1 MDQPIRIIVAGAG
14 GGRGSWFT
22 AQLARHPRYQVV
34 ALVDRLPDAA
44 RAVAESVGLERAP
57 IYEDTLDALQRVP
70 GDALLV
76 ATPDSQHTQP
86 AVAALERGK
95 WLYVEKPLALSLADC
110 QAIVEADRA
119 AGGHT
124 MVGLNLRF
132 APVYRALH
140 QKVAEGVVGQ
150 TLTIQADEFYYG
162 GRTYFRRWNRL
173 RRYGGGL
180 WITKAVHDLD
190 MLYWMAGALPVR
202 VEAMARLTHYAPRP
216 DAGAQCRDCPIE
228 PACPDSHL
236 RAMARMSPLSL
247 KIQAIREANGWPPAD
262 LCLWNAEKDTFD
274 HGVVQVAFANDV
286 LATYTLNVVA
296 PFTDRTMRIGG
307 SEATLQGNLGSEEL
321 LYWPRH
327 VADDVNAAQHLA
339 VSMEQGGHGGAD
351 THLLDDFAAL
361 IHGQPTRAVGPAQ
374 ASVAVAMGLAATQS
388 SDTDRAVTMTDLEGW
403 PALCRAL

>member
-1 MDQPIRIIVAGAG
+1 MDQLIRIIVAGAG

-22 AQLARHPRYQVV
+22 AQLARHPGYKVV
-34 ALVDRLPDAA
+34 ALVDRLPEAA
-44 RAVAESVGLERAP
+44 CAVGESCGLQGTP
-57 IYEDTLDALQRVP
+57 IYEDTVDALEHVP
-70 GDALLV
+70 CDAVLV
-76 ATPDSQHTQP
+76 ATPDGQHTQP
-86 AVAALERGK
+86 AVAALERDK
-95 WLYVEKPLALSLADC
+95 WLYVEKPLALSMEDC
-110 QAIVEADRA
+110 QAIVQADRA

-132 APVYRALH
+132 APVYRTLH
-140 QKVAEGVVGQ
+140 QKVEEGAVGR

-180 WITKAVHDLD
+180 WITKAVHDMD

-202 VEAMARLTHYAPRP
+202 IEAMARLTHYVPRP
-216 DAGAQCRDCPIE
+216 DAGMQCRDCPLE
-228 PACPDSHL
+228 PTCPDSHL
-236 RAMARMSPLSL
+236 RTMARMSPLAL

-274 HGVVQVAFANDV
+274 HGVVQVTFANDV

-296 PFTDRTMRIGG
+296 PFTDRSMRIGG
-307 SEATLQGNLGSEEL
+307 SEATLQGNLGSDEL

-327 VADDVNAAQHLA
+327 VVDDVNAAQHLA
-339 VSMEQGGHGGAD
+339 VLKEQGGHGGAD

-361 IHGQPTRAVGPAQ
+361 IHGQPTRAVGPAE

-388 SDTDRAVTMTDLEGW
+388 SDTEQAVDL
-403 PALCRAL
+403 ADYLRL